1 MRAQQHE
8 ATFAPLVSI
17 ITPTF
22 NHERFIGPCISS
34 VLAQTYR
41 NWEQII
47 LDDGS
52 TDETAAIVRSYTD
65 PRIRYQRQEH
75 VGILGLAQT
84 YNRALRAARGEL
96 ISILEGDDLWTADK
110 LDRLVPALAD
120 PDVVLGYGRTEIL
133 VGNEPTGKLIPD
145 GSFERNFGRS
155 VLFNDPPGAATFPL
169 LIRSGFGF
177 PCAVLIRRSALEA
190 IGGFQ
195 YVKDFGAVDYPTL
208 LALTLQGRFDYVESV
223 VAYWRRHSA
232 SASWAGQ
239 ERNARAA
246 YEFVQAFIRD
256 RGTELTLRAD
266 QIRQI
271 EQTWRHYQ
279 QRVAFNAGRSLLL
292 QGRWAEAR
300 NRFVQ
305 AVRSPSPAV
314 IAGAVVGYVASWL
327 RTDIE
332 RLLTAAGRVSFGTSG
347 RPQQEMAVSKAPR
360 GLDGG
365 QATGSPPADAA
376 ERTAGAKREANR

>member
-1 MRAQQHE
+1 VETTQAQ
-8 ATFAPLVSI
+8 FAPLVSI

-34 VLAQTYR
+34 VLAQTYT

-52 TDETAAIVRSYTD
+52 TDDTAAIVRSYADT
-65 PRIRYQRQEH
+65 RIRYERQEH
-75 VGILGLAQT
+75 VGILALAQT
-84 YNRALRAARGEL
+84 YNRGLRLARGEL

-120 PDVVLGYGRTEIL
+120 SDVVLGYGRTEIL
-133 VGNEPTGKLIPD
+133 VGNEPTAKLIPD
-145 GSFERNFGRS
+145 GSFERQFGKA

-195 YVKDFGAVDYPTL
+195 YVKDLGAVDYPTL
-208 LALTLQGRFDYVESV
+208 LALTLQGRFDYVERI
-223 VAYWRRHSA
+223 VAYWRRHPA
-232 SASWAGQ
+232 SASWAGE
-239 ERNARAA
+239 ERNARAM
-246 YEFVQAFIRD
+246 YEFVRAFISD
-256 RGTELTLRAD
+256 HADELTLRAD

-271 EQTWRHYQ
+271 EQTWWHYK
-279 QRVAFNAGRSLLL
+279 QRVAFNAGRYLLL

-300 NRFVQ
+300 DRFLQ
-305 AVRSPSPAV
+305 AVRSPNPTV
-314 IAGAVVGYVASWL
+314 IAGALIGFVASLL

-332 RLLTAAGRVSFGTSG
+332 PLLVAAGRVSFGTNG
-347 RPQQEMAVSKAPR
+347 R
-360 GLDGG
+360 
-365 QATGSPPADAA
+365 QAH
-376 ERTAGAKREANR
+376 R